1 MYEIELSRNA
11 AKYYSDLENNRA
23 RIINRCLQTISENPF
38 YHLNIKKLHGEFEG
52 SYRYRFGDLRIIY
65 SVDKERK
72 IIFIEL
78 IVPRGKA
85 YR

>member
-1 MYEIELSRNA
+1 MYEIELSRSA
-11 AKYYSDLENNRA
+11 AKYYSDLDDKRA
-23 RIINRCLQTISENPF
+23 RIINRCFKTISENPF
-38 YHLNIKKLHGEFEG
+38 YHPNIKKLHGEFEG

-65 SVDKERK
+65 SFDKERK

-85 YR
+85 YS